1 MKMKWRAAGILGGL
15 LVLGAGTQ
23 VYAAEVT
30 EDVTNDKST
39 AYVLETIDWVDKAA
53 ADVEKYAK
61 VRKEATTDSDVVGAM
76 PKGAMAEVIEQD
88 GDWTK
93 IESGE
98 IEGYIKTKLLV
109 FGDEAADLYEETY
122 GVRGVVDA
130 SSLRV
135 REEASTEAKT
145 LGSKARGAEV
155 KILDQEGEWY
165 EVEWKD
171 DTAYMCAEYIDIEEA
186 TAVTMEEYES
196 MNGIVSVG
204 SGELDLLA
212 AIIECEA
219 GGESYTG
226 MVAVGAV
233 VLNRV
238 RDSRFPGTI
247 TEVIYQSGQFTPAF
261 TGRLA
266 TVLSRGA
273 RSDCYD
279 AARDALKGENPVGN
293 ALYFNTGS
301 GRGMQLGNHQF
312 Y

>member
-15 LVLGAGTQ
+15 LVLSVGTQ
-23 VYAAEVT
+23 VYAAEAN
-30 EDVTNDKST
+30 EKVTNEKAT
-39 AYVLETIDWVDKAA
+39 AYVLETIDWENKAA
-53 ADVEKYAK
+53 AHVEEYANI
-61 VRKEATTDSDVVGAM
+61 RKEAGEESDVVGAM
-76 PKGAMAEVIEQD
+76 PKGAMADVIAQD

-98 IEGYIKTKLLV
+98 IEGYIKTDLLV
-109 FGDEAADLYEETY
+109 FGNEAEDLYEETY
-122 GVRGVVDA
+122 GIRGVVDA
-130 SSLRV
+130 TSLRV
-135 REEASTEAKT
+135 RKGPSTETKT
-145 LGSKARGAEV
+145 LGSKNGGSVV
-155 KILDQEGEWY
+155 KILGQEGDWFEI
-165 EVEWKD
+165 EWKD
-171 DTAYMCAEYIDIEEA
+171 DTAYVCAEYIDIEEA
-186 TAVTMEEYES
+186 TAVTMEEYKS
-196 MNGIVSVG
+196 MNGIVPVG

-238 RDSRFPGTI
+238 RDGRFPNTI
-247 TEVIYQSGQFTPAF
+247 TDVIYQSGQFTPAF

-279 AARDALKGENPVGN
+279 AARDALNGENPIGG
-293 ALYFNTGS
+293 ALFFNTGS